1 MRIASAILFFIFLAV
16 PAGAQQLMKVPIS
29 YSSSGITSIEFFIAK
44 EKGYFKEE
52 GLEPQL
58 IQMSANAAIA
68 AGITGEL
75 AGLSSIGR
83 AVQRG
88 ARLTAVS
95 VSLRRPLFWLIARPE
110 IKTIKDVKGKIMGIV
125 TIGGSQHTAARK
137 LLAYHG
143 LDPDKDISFIQAGE
157 ER

>member
-1 MRIASAILFFIFLAV
+1 MSLRLRPVQDFELKKLLAILFIVVGSA
-16 PAGAQQLMKVPIS
+16 ASQAHAQTLTKVPIS

-44 EKGYFKEE
+44 EKGYFKDE

-75 AGLSSIGR
+75 AGLSSIGSAIR
-83 AVQRG
+83 AIQRG
-88 ARLTAVS
+88 APLKAVS

-110 IKTIKDVKGKIMGIV
+110 IKTIADVRGKIMGI
-125 TIGGSQHTAARK
+125 
-137 LLAYHG
+137 
-143 LDPDKDISFIQAGE
+143 
-157 ER
+157 

>member
-16 PAGAQQLMKVPIS
+16 PAGAQQLTKVPIS

-75 AGLSSIGR
+75 AGLSSMGSAIR

-88 ARLTAVS
+88 APLTAVP
-95 VSLRRPLFWLIARPE
+95 VSLDRKSVGQGKSADLGGRRL
-110 IKTIKDVKGKIMGIV
+110 
-125 TIGGSQHTAARK
+125 
-137 LLAYHG
+137 
-143 LDPDKDISFIQAGE
+143 
-157 ER
+157 